1 MICLM
6 GMGIMTPRSK
16 LCMIYLMGMYV
27 YSHFIFSFTITFFAK
42 EEPNCT
48 FIPQFPEVYP
58 PTRFSFQKGPGQ
70 RFLQPSGTGTDL
82 SFFALDDLSKPL
94 EEDVYPLVI
103 SAETVIS
110 PSSSSVH
117 KQVTQAVLERD
128 SDGSFQVKVV
138 KQILWIEGVRYE
150 LRELYGSTTQG
161 ASSGLE
167 DGGSGKE
174 CVICMTEAKDTAVLP
189 CRHLVTKAFITIKFQ
204 EKCFFEFALFLR
216 LIVVFMFCLCSACV
230 ATVLKN

>member
-1 MICLM
+1 MWQKKEKKNENYIEN
-6 GMGIMTPRSK
+6 
-16 LCMIYLMGMYV
+16 
-27 YSHFIFSFTITFFAK
+27 SHCILIFAFFSFTITFFAK

-70 RFLQPSGTGTDL
+70 KFLQPSGTGTDL

-110 PSSSSVH
+110 EQSSSVH
-117 KQVTQAVLERD
+117 KQVTQAVLEKD
-128 SDGSFQVKVV
+128 NNGSFKVKVV

-167 DGGSGKE
+167 ESGSGKE

-189 CRHLVTKAFITIKFQ
+189 CRHLVKLFIQ
-204 EKCFFEFALFLR
+204 SVWWESLMCL
-216 LIVVFMFCLCSACV
+216 LCSNV
-230 ATVLKN
+230 